1 MKMINLW
8 ENGKAPLFDENI
20 KDQKIPDIT
29 PYIAEGAKAAVV
41 ICPGGAYM
49 MKAYHEGEPIAQWLN
64 SIGVSAFVLNYRVAP
79 YKFPAMQLDA
89 RRAVQYV
96 RYHAADY
103 GIDKSKIGI
112 LGFSAGGHLAAST
125 GTIFDDYGYSTD
137 DEVGRESFRPDFMIL
152 CYPVITMDDEY
163 TNMGTKISLLGENA
177 PKELSDK
184 LSCEKRV
191 TKEAAPAFIWHTAYD
206 NGVHVYNSMRMAEAM
221 RENGVEFALSIF
233 RDGPHGLGLAEDYVD
248 VRDWT
253 HECELWMKSMK
264 IIED

>member
-1 MKMINLW
+1 MINLW
-8 ENGKAPLFDENI
+8 EDGKAPLFDESI

-137 DEVGRESFRPDFMIL
+137 DE
-152 CYPVITMDDEY
+152 Y

-253 HECELWMKSMK
+253 HECELWMKSMR